1 VSLVNRAR
9 RRRLVLVSGG
19 SCSVSMPSDMM
30 LSLLLGL
37 CAVAFKNKLNFKGPC
52 GGGFRCQQHATAY
65 VAGRIWGWSISS

>member
-1 VSLVNRAR
+1 M
-9 RRRLVLVSGG
+9 
-19 SCSVSMPSDMM
+19 SMPSDMM